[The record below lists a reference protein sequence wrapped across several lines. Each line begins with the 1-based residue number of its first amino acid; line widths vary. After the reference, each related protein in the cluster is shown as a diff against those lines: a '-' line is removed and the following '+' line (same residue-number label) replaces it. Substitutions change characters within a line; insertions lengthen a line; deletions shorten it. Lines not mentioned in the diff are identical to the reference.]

1 MGVGARGPDNP
12 NTRKSWPNS
21 LKKTYEGVIF
31 LGRPRRRMKAKKKI
45 ITAILLKWFILL
57 KIWQENLSN

>member
-21 LKKTYEGVIF
+21 LKKTYEAVMF
-31 LGRPRRRMKAKKKI
+31 LGRSRRRMKAKKKI
-45 ITAILLKWFILL
+45 ITAILLK
-57 KIWQENLSN
+57 